1 MDEESDID
9 RAAEAKRVT
18 AKHMAADRATLTAAA
33 RRARCAEAARVKA
46 LTPDEARAETRLA
59 KLRGREA

>member
-1 MDEESDID
+1 M
-9 RAAEAKRVT
+9 T